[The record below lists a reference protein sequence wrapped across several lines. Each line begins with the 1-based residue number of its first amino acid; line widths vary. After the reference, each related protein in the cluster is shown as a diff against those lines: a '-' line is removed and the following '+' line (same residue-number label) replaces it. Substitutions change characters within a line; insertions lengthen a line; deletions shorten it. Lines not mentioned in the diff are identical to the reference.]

1 MWSVPPWGTSHLHGG
16 RISLWPCTPVN
27 VYTNAMFTVYQQTKS
42 IRKNDVWQVFGG
54 NHDDDDDDDDEI
66 KFIRLK

>member
-1 MWSVPPWGTSHLHGG
+1 
-16 RISLWPCTPVN
+16 
-27 VYTNAMFTVYQQTKS
+27 MFTVYQQTKS

-54 NHDDDDDDDDEI
+54 NHDDDDDDDEI